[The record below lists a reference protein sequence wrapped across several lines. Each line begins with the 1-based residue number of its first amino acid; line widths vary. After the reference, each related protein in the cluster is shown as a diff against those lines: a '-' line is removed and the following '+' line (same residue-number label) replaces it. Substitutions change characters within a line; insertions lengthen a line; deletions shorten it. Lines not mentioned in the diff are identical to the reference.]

1 MASLKD
7 RVYQI
12 QQAIVLQEAYDKY
25 QLLAGA
31 LQVDKG
37 IALSLDQ
44 SYMSKFDVADELRK
58 FVKDKTNKPPAEIKP
73 LLDPAKTIT
82 DIVKEGNFD
91 KLQDYLNNLSAA
103 EYEPPIQSPFK
114 SASGV
119 DVIPLPNKTTQDPRR
134 TGRVIKPGPVD
145 VLKGT
150 EIQKWLIN
158 NSVLYGFVPYADNA
172 LYYIG
177 VDQIKNQLKSAGD
190 KEAELKKIVGKFLK
204 NASALSQ
211 LSLTA
216 QKVIENKL
224 PDASNFPDPGN
235 LEAIPNHNVQ
245 NNSGKILDLV
255 VIGGQAVWRPVALA
269 FLAMQ
274 ADAKKSGINLKI
286 NSGFRPAFGKNAKV
300 VSSKGNTIT
309 LTTQETLRRDKSRWV
324 GRSGFSGSD
333 EDFVFKAGSSKYS
346 AATAPPGSS
355 NHGSG
360 IAIDLNIG
368 GRDNFQPLNTA
379 NYVWCCKNAHR
390 FGFVRTVGSEEWH
403 WEYLPEKAKLGPYA
417 VLKTKTKFYADLG
430 LTNLTV

>member
-1 MASLKD
+1 MGSLKD

-25 QLLAGA
+25 QLLVGA

-37 IALSLDQ
+37 IALTMEQ

-91 KLQDYLNNLSAA
+91 KLQAYLDNLLPA

-114 SASGV
+114 SASGI
-119 DVIPLPNKTTQDPRR
+119 DVIPLPNKTSRDPRR

-190 KEAELKKIVGKFLK
+190 KEAELKKIIGKFLK
-204 NASALSQ
+204 SASALSQ

-235 LEAIPNHNVQ
+235 LESIPNHNVK
-245 NNSGKILDLV
+245 NNDGKILDLV
-255 VIGGQAVWRPVALA
+255 VVSGQPVWRPVALA
-269 FLAMQ
+269 YLAM
-274 ADAKKSGINLKI
+274 AAEAKKAGITLAI
-286 NSGFRPAFGKNAKV
+286 NSGFRPAFGANVKAIT
-300 VSSKGNTIT
+300 SKGNTQT
-309 LTTQETLRRDKSRWV
+309 LTTQETLRRQKSRWV
-324 GRSGFSGSD
+324 GRSSFQGSD
-333 EDFVFKAGSSKYS
+333 EDFVFKAGSSKYHPE
-346 AATAPPGSS
+346 TAPPGSS

-360 IAIDLNIG
+360 IALDLNVG
-368 GRDNFQPLNTA
+368 GRNVFQQLNTA
-379 NYVWCCKNAHR
+379 NYVWLCKNAHK
-390 FGFVRTVGSEEWH
+390 FGFVRTTASEEWH
-403 WEYLPEKAKLGPYA
+403 WEYLPQKAVKGPYA
-417 VLKTKTKFYADLG
+417 VLTGKQKFYADLG
-430 LTNLTV
+430 LNNLTV